1 MKFIFAILLFLA
13 SYGSALA
20 TDVTLSPTA
29 IPNFNPSNIG
39 GNIVVSGVTVAGS
52 SLSCSACLR
61 PTWVGLSGF
70 TVSITGNQ
78 GPENYTVLYVAS
90 TSSAILAESTGL
102 NTTTAVTFY
111 PYVEFR
117 IYANQAFQPLG
128 EAYVVQPGSPGT
140 GAWYKRYAAS
150 IVPVGGVKELRI
162 PEIVIA
168 ATTDSPGPT
177 NQARYTAGFYR
188 PDNSLIQF
196 YSCFEQFAVPPT
208 TPSTWTAL
216 CAWNSP
222 GGIVPPAAEAYT
234 KPQIDARF
242 PACTAGQMLYYNATG
257 NVQNCLTLGTG
268 LTITNGIITAV
279 AATGITGSGT
289 TGYIPKF
296 TASSTLGNSIAREID
311 GLFRVDG
318 KHLVSRIS
326 TDVAEDTVSQIN
338 FTYNPGN
345 VTADQ
350 PQTGLQVNTT
360 LQSGINTFVT
370 GMKSILVDTSASDA
384 NVTSLLAMTS
394 STSSAGTK
402 SYVGISSGF
411 SDSMIGGSSSFT
423 AFQALPPSRTL
434 YNTAVSYVGFLNT
447 APSLS
452 PTVANYSAMESTGG
466 KFALAKKFT
475 ADEIGLKNAMP
486 LRFYTTTALNP
497 AQDAWVGF
505 ALGAAPATNYTYLW
519 PTSNIMAGKHL
530 TIDTINGTNVS
541 LMWAAAM
548 EAAGS
553 DTEVQFNNAGMLSS
567 DSRFTFSPT
576 TGTLSVQGPVDFLN
590 TLAGDPV
597 TLRTGKRLAIEN
609 SLGTGSFSLAFGGS
623 GFGNYTY
630 YWPTSPPTTG
640 QVLRSSGAV
649 VGEAVNLEWA
659 STGAGTVT
667 SVGMTV
673 PSTLLSV
680 TPASITSTGTFA
692 VTLPVR
698 PANRIFAGPETGV
711 DAAPTFRALVA
722 ADLPVIGTGTT
733 IGQATMA
740 LGGDAAG
747 DVYYRKASGALTR
760 LAIGTT
766 GQVLTV
772 SGGTPAWQAPTS
784 PITLNST
791 TGTIPVQSTS
801 TSLVDSPVRVNSG
814 NIEVVPATAG
824 GSSLSILDSSSGG
837 AKRVQLGT
845 IPGDSASGAIY
856 LGSISSPSTSN
867 YVLSSDGSFF
877 TELNAPGT
885 SNPFLSLKAGNT
897 SLANGV
903 ITFNFGTDNVANL
916 SKNTFQLDPLAGD
929 NTAFTV
935 NATCQ
940 SSCAGDATAIL
951 ITKANLKQNTPVLMA
966 DFQSAGIG
974 TTSTSAGYGTRLR
987 FGAKAGTSVNVN
999 LATVDAVFTSVTTG
1013 QPVSNVAFSLVN
1025 GSTSFSEAL
1034 RLTPTTLAVR
1044 NGSSNRLLLQGGADS
1059 TSGHP
1064 GTGQGLILPKGSG
1077 AGWTGGIGIWWVNA
1091 GEPGYNGL
1099 NGLWFNGGMNWQGE
1113 NGAVKWSFRK
1123 PTDTSSE
1130 GASVIEIN
1138 PDASDAFISLLPYGT
1153 SSTNTSSVRFF
1164 ELAANGG
1171 SHIGLKAPDA
1181 VVEDTLYTL
1190 PNKPT
1195 AADMVLTGSPGVFSS
1210 PLVWAATSG
1219 SGSIVRTS
1227 SPTITTPTISG
1238 MLQLHTATWANR
1250 PTTANGGTWYC
1261 TDCQVTSASDNTCT
1275 GGNTTGGALAV
1286 GITTGSVLTWRCFAT
1301 QN

>member
-188 PDNSLIQF
+188 PDNSLVQF
-196 YSCFEQFAVPPT
+196 YNCFEQFAVPPT

-268 LTITNGIITAV
+268 LTITNGIITA
-279 AATGITGSGT
+279 AAAAGITGSGT

-296 TASSTLGNSIAREID
+296 TTSSTLGNSIAREVS

-318 KHLVSRIS
+318 KSLITRSVTSVD
-326 TDVAEDTVSQIN
+326 DVEYTGAYT
-338 FTYNPGN
+338 FTLNPGAETIAEPVTNLLLQTTAMSGNFSSLVGQQSALYDLGDGN
-345 VTADQ
+345 VS
-350 PQTGLQVNTT
+350 G
-360 LQSGINTFVT
+360 SGINSFISAAGT
-370 GMKSILVDTSASDA
+370 G
-384 NVTSLLAMTS
+384 
-394 STSSAGTK
+394 GTK
-402 SYVGISSGF
+402 SLQG
-411 SDSMIGGSSSFT
+411 
-423 AFQALPPSRTL
+423 FQARVTFGITGGNTSFSAFEASAPIQETGTL
-434 YNTAVSYVGFLNT
+434 ASYIGFLNT
-447 APSLS
+447 APAA
-452 PTVANYSAMESTGG
+452 TTGITAYSAMESTGG

-475 ADEIGLKNAMP
+475 SDEIGLKNAMP

-519 PTSNIMAGKHL
+519 PTSNVMAGKHL

-541 LMWAAAM
+541 LTWAAAM

-553 DTEVQFNNAGMLSS
+553 DTEVQFNDAGMLSS

-576 TGTLSVQGPVDFLN
+576 TGALSVQGPVNFLN

-597 TLRTGKRLAIEN
+597 ALRDGKRLAIEN
-609 SLGTGSFSLAFGGS
+609 QFGTGSFSLAFGGAS
-623 GFGNYTY
+623 IGNYTY

-680 TPASITSTGTFA
+680 TPASITSSGTFA

-845 IPGDSASGAIY
+845 IPGDSASGAVY